1 MSEQQLS
8 SAEAELYDRQ
18 IRLWGIES
26 QEKLR
31 AANVLLIGIRGLGS
45 EIAKNILLSGIN
57 SLTILD
63 DGVVTESDILHNFL
77 LHEKVPVG
85 SKIAEEVLPRAQSLN
100 PLVKIATDTEPVSAK
115 SADYFKEFTI
125 VVATKIKFEHILK
138 IDNVC
143 REHSVKFIYGD
154 VFGFFGFSV
163 SDLQE
168 HDYFEDRVQ
177 LIAGQKRGHDGEK
190 KTVKIKGNMSY
201 PPLNKVLIL
210 PNTKQDIIGIKK
222 LSRPN
227 NLFICM
233 LTLLEFKKQ
242 TDREPDPSQ
251 KSDDVEKLKT
261 IASDMI
267 DLYQFSNVKL
277 DNLYELLFG
286 ELAPVCAILGGVI
299 AQEVI
304 KAVSHKEVT
313 INNIFLFD
321 PVTYS
326 GKELSV
332 GS

>member
-1 MSEQQLS
+1 
-8 SAEAELYDRQ
+8 
-18 IRLWGIES
+18 
-26 QEKLR
+26 LR

-85 SKIAEEVLPRAQSLN
+85 SKVSIINGSMMTKITLCFKIAEEVLPRAQSLN

-168 HDYFEDRVQ
+168 HDYFE
-177 LIAGQKRGHDGEK
+177 
-190 KTVKIKGNMSY
+190 
-201 PPLNKVLIL
+201 
-210 PNTKQDIIGIKK
+210 
-222 LSRPN
+222 
-227 NLFICM
+227 
-233 LTLLEFKKQ
+233 
-242 TDREPDPSQ
+242 
-251 KSDDVEKLKT
+251 
-261 IASDMI
+261 
-267 DLYQFSNVKL
+267 
-277 DNLYELLFG
+277 
-286 ELAPVCAILGGVI
+286 
-299 AQEVI
+299 
-304 KAVSHKEVT
+304 
-313 INNIFLFD
+313 
-321 PVTYS
+321 
-326 GKELSV
+326 
-332 GS
+332 